1 MSTLSPKQGATP
13 AAIASAAIPRRTA
26 SSGHHNNYSPNA
38 PTPTAVPV
46 GKAIS
51 PSAPAPPAASSS
63 TVRRPAPPAGGP
75 SPLSP
80 TARNRQ
86 PAATSSPTKSST
98 AAAPTKPRPKLG
110 GATVTRRKPYRAPL
124 SKKTL
129 LLIKEL
135 LRAEEVARLE
145 LETQQSAEFT
155 ALGVSMQQSLMKL
168 VNAHVQ
174 SGGLALAALRDDNEA
189 QRAVNAEAKTAHA
202 DILQT
207 VSVTSTVLKA
217 FVDYHSSAEREYT
230 RRLEIEN
237 AVMRRQ
243 LDAKD
248 VEISRQF
255 AELEGLRDSLSRLI
269 IRTDVENEAYRRDVR
284 AQIEANA
291 LDVAA
296 MRTRLQTHIDDAVIA
311 IHKPQF
317 ATALR
322 SLADLVREEQAKV
335 QSSADELRYLVD
347 QIGSED
353 RFLPRHRMGIA
364 QRIRDAQSGA
374 GAGAIG
380 TTADG
385 ASNAA
390 VAAGNGSGGGAS
402 SYALLLLANSGA
414 SAAPQEAQQ
423 SLSPQQLRTIE
434 EDLGPSA
441 TMHTNYPRFYREQLQ
456 SLPKAA
462 LLRILD
468 VISFEP
474 RVVTAVG
481 HALVEA
487 ATDAHID
494 DDEEDE
500 YAVVNNDEEEWEE
513 EQDAEG
519 RCAAAEYGA
528 EAHNSADAG
537 ATPLQLL
544 HDSAIPPYDA
554 AEKGL
559 RGAASGAPIAMP
571 SPADD
576 AAARAHLQRHLTQQG
591 LIEESRGEQHHQHLP
606 PPPPPR
612 GGLVVVP
619 VGSPEGASSSSAP
632 HGTHT
637 AGHSA
642 SRQSGGGASRS
653 YDDSIRV
660 DDGGE
665 DIFGLSSNNA
675 N

>member
-1 MSTLSPKQGATP
+1 MSTLSPKQGAAPTDI
-13 AAIASAAIPRRTA
+13 AAAVIPRRTA

-46 GKAIS
+46 GKATS

-322 SLADLVREEQAKV
+322 SLADLVEEEQAKV

-374 GAGAIG
+374 EAGAVG
-380 TTADG
+380 TTTDG
-385 ASNAA
+385 ATHAAA
-390 VAAGNGSGGGAS
+390 VAAGSGSGGGAS
-402 SYALLLLANSGA
+402 SYALLLLANAGA
-414 SAAPQEAQQ
+414 SAAQQEGQQ
-423 SLSPQQLRTIE
+423 SLSPQQLRAIE

-487 ATDAHID
+487 ATDAHVND

-500 YAVVNNDEEEWEE
+500 YADVNDAEEEWEE
-513 EQDAEG
+513 EEGAEE

-544 HDSAIPPYDA
+544 HDAAIPPHDA
-554 AEKGL
+554 AEKRL
-559 RGAASGAPIAMP
+559 RGAEVGGPTSMP
-571 SPADD
+571 SPVDD

-591 LIEESRGEQHHQHLP
+591 LIEESRGEQQLP

-637 AGHSA
+637 VGHSA
-642 SRQSGGGASRS
+642 SHQSSGGASRS